1 MNTLDIQPINKTVVF
16 YCPFEGNNCLVRTGT
31 SKTNQINS
39 CINSILHACSRSFK
53 NMDIEDRTILINK
66 VKNSIF
72 TKISKK
78 IWNTEGLSIFKKIL
92 TDTVTNFYEFINIR
106 DTIANS
112 IVKKLGKELITS
124 TKQFELFKIIIEL
137 LPLDIYEDNENS
149 NDIDTCK
156 NNITM
161 NVRNYL
167 QNLPILH
174 EISEENV
181 DHIVKNVSHFIN
193 SLLNEVEFES
203 FRKYNYQSDIVND
216 IIIDT
221 LSEYFNSNIYFID
234 SSTRMPFI
242 INSFNNFIHL
252 NSVILLYL
260 NSEHYEIV
268 GVLANENMIKRE
280 FISNDPIIVKMNSLI
295 ELRKTIKSVKPVLD
309 EENEEINPENDIE
322 DNNKDVNVNKDEEDE
337 NKDEEDVNKLEV
349 DENKLEEDENKE
361 EENKLEEDE
370 NKLEE
375 ELTIIKG

>member
-216 IIIDT
+216 I
-221 LSEYFNSNIYFID
+221 LS
-234 SSTRMPFI
+234 
-242 INSFNNFIHL
+242 
-252 NSVILLYL
+252 
-260 NSEHYEIV
+260 
-268 GVLANENMIKRE
+268 
-280 FISNDPIIVKMNSLI
+280 
-295 ELRKTIKSVKPVLD
+295 
-309 EENEEINPENDIE
+309 
-322 DNNKDVNVNKDEEDE
+322 
-337 NKDEEDVNKLEV
+337 
-349 DENKLEEDENKE
+349 
-361 EENKLEEDE
+361 
-370 NKLEE
+370 
-375 ELTIIKG
+375 